1 MSGTVTHEYSPFIS
15 TKQQKKVS
23 FWEITQR
30 GQMPYTFAGR
40 ITGPLLSL
48 WIPTSVLLQSVSGSI
63 REIES
68 ARE

>member
-1 MSGTVTHEYSPFIS
+1 M
-15 TKQQKKVS
+15 S

-48 WIPTSVLLQSVSGSI
+48 WIPTSVLLQSVSGRLKVQGNDAHMHFHENTNVDLSL
-63 REIES
+63 E
-68 ARE
+68 